1 MKEIIGK
8 SKIKSTN
15 IPRKLKINNVGVYNK
30 REIADA
36 FNYFSIISLQILVRN
51 WPVKYK
57 NHLNIWNIS
66 IKWMSK
72 WSLNLYGQTN

>member
-8 SKIKSTN
+8 SKLTSTN

-36 FNYFSIISLQILVRN
+36 FNYFFT
-51 WPVKYK
+51 
-57 NHLNIWNIS
+57 NI
-66 IKWMSK
+66 
-72 WSLNLYGQTN
+72 G

>member
-30 REIADA
+30 REIADT
-36 FNYFSIISLQILVRN
+36 FNYFFT
-51 WPVKYK
+51 
-57 NHLNIWNIS
+57 NI
-66 IKWMSK
+66 
-72 WSLNLYGQTN
+72 G